1 MKEKKTDSFNIF
13 DQTNNSF
20 KMLRRTCDSL
30 FRELR
35 QEGVGSSSKSTEPIT
50 KDDEQLLWSS
60 GQLDPSKILCY
71 KVELSIET
79 SKYHKS

>member
-35 QEGVGSSSKSTEPIT
+35 EEVGSSSEPIT
-50 KDDEQLLWSS
+50 KDDTNSS
-60 GQLDPSKILCY
+60 CGLQVSSTPRGMLNAVFFLNGKNFVL
-71 KVELSIET
+71 
-79 SKYHKS
+79 